1 MRGRLAGAGIAG
13 LIGGATLGLL
23 LALAFVYLWFTV
35 LKLPTFN
42 DDPKPGITMLG
53 GIVPISMAAG
63 ALVGAVGMVRRAQ
76 AGHPLR
82 AWLVAFAGALV
93 IALAGLAMIIA

>member
-1 MRGRLAGAGIAG
+1 MRGRAAGAGVAG

-35 LKLPTFN
+35 LKLPAFN

-53 GIVPISMAAG
+53 GIVPISMAIG
-63 ALVGAVGMVRRAQ
+63 ALAGAVGMVRRAQ
-76 AGHPLR
+76 AGRPLR
-82 AWLVAFAGALV
+82 IWVAIFAAALV
-93 IALAGLAMIIA
+93 VALVGLGMIVG